1 VPLLALDLLTRIE
14 PVRINARPPYM
25 GRLKSSANFMVLP
38 FFVPFVLAI
47 GGDRPTPIDPHES
60 GGGGRSLDLKTTNDT
75 RRSPLQVDDGCK
87 KPTATSLYTVD
98 PLDPNHDATM
108 RIEGEAPK
116 QQQPILF
123 PGAETMGGRRATATS
138 DRFLAVSSLCAPR
151 CQNFFFLPVA
161 DYAAECSL
169 KPSGMTPSFA

>member
-1 VPLLALDLLTRIE
+1 MLIHGASFFRATRTGDWAVI
-14 PVRINARPPYM
+14 
-25 GRLKSSANFMVLP
+25 GR
-38 FFVPFVLAI
+38 
-47 GGDRPTPIDPHES
+47 
-60 GGGGRSLDLKTTNDT
+60 
-75 RRSPLQVDDGCK
+75 RRSTHTSQAAAGDHLNNTATRGGARFQVDDGCK

-138 DRFLAVSSLCAPR
+138 DRFLAVSSLCEPR
-151 CQNFFFLPVA
+151 CQNLVFLLLLPITLLN
-161 DYAAECSL
+161 AA
-169 KPSGMTPSFA
+169 

>member
-1 VPLLALDLLTRIE
+1 MAGKFK
-14 PVRINARPPYM
+14 PVVL
-25 GRLKSSANFMVLP
+25 GLKSHRIHGLLP
-38 FFVPFVLAI
+38 FFRASRTGDHLTKNNAATR
-47 GGDRPTPIDPHES
+47 GGARF
-60 GGGGRSLDLKTTNDT
+60 
-75 RRSPLQVDDGCK
+75 QVDDGCK

-108 RIEGEAPK
+108 RIVGEAPK

-151 CQNFFFLPVA
+151 CQNLVFVLSA
-161 DYAAECSL
+161 CCRL
-169 KPSGMTPSFA
+169 RR

>member
-1 VPLLALDLLTRIE
+1 
-14 PVRINARPPYM
+14 
-25 GRLKSSANFMVLP
+25 MV
-38 FFVPFVLAI
+38 
-47 GGDRPTPIDPHES
+47 E
-60 GGGGRSLDLKTTNDT
+60 
-75 RRSPLQVDDGCK
+75 K

-116 QQQPILF
+116 QQQPHSFSRCRNHGGTAGCRYLGSF
-123 PGAETMGGRRATATS
+123 FGRFVAMRAEVPKPGI
-138 DRFLAVSSLCAPR
+138 
-151 CQNFFFLPVA
+151 FFSLPVA

>member
-1 VPLLALDLLTRIE
+1 MLLQVEPLGLAAIRLI
-14 PVRINARPPYM
+14 PVDRSEIGFLSHCLPSPYM

-60 GGGGRSLDLKTTNDT
+60 GGGGRSLKDNKAT
-75 RRSPLQVDDGCK
+75 RGGARFKLTMVVK

-123 PGAETMGGRRATATS
+123 PGAETMG
-138 DRFLAVSSLCAPR
+138 
-151 CQNFFFLPVA
+151 
-161 DYAAECSL
+161 
-169 KPSGMTPSFA
+169 

>member
-1 VPLLALDLLTRIE
+1 MAAGFISVWWPASNR
-14 PVRINARPPYM
+14 NG
-25 GRLKSSANFMVLP
+25 GRLHVGKPGRNKSESA
-38 FFVPFVLAI
+38 
-47 GGDRPTPIDPHES
+47 
-60 GGGGRSLDLKTTNDT
+60 
-75 RRSPLQVDDGCK
+75 
-87 KPTATSLYTVD
+87 
-98 PLDPNHDATM
+98 HDATM

>member
-1 VPLLALDLLTRIE
+1 MQKNSLSRQSPYLVRIDPIHAVME
-14 PVRINARPPYM
+14 PV
-25 GRLKSSANFMVLP
+25 
-38 FFVPFVLAI
+38 
-47 GGDRPTPIDPHES
+47 
-60 GGGGRSLDLKTTNDT
+60 
-75 RRSPLQVDDGCK
+75 
-87 KPTATSLYTVD
+87 LYTVD

>member
-1 VPLLALDLLTRIE
+1 VEPAFKLTT
-14 PVRINARPPYM
+14 V
-25 GRLKSSANFMVLP
+25 V
-38 FFVPFVLAI
+38 
-47 GGDRPTPIDPHES
+47 
-60 GGGGRSLDLKTTNDT
+60 
-75 RRSPLQVDDGCK
+75 K
-87 KPTATSLYTVD
+87 KPAVTSLYTVD

-123 PGAETMGGRRATATS
+123 PGIETMGGRRAAATS
-138 DRFLAVSSLCAPR
+138 DRFWRFRRYARRGAKTLY
-151 CQNFFFLPVA
+151 FFFLPVA

>member
-1 VPLLALDLLTRIE
+1 MAAGFISEWWTASNR
-14 PVRINARPPYM
+14 NG
-25 GRLKSSANFMVLP
+25 GRLHVGKPGRNKSESA
-38 FFVPFVLAI
+38 
-47 GGDRPTPIDPHES
+47 
-60 GGGGRSLDLKTTNDT
+60 
-75 RRSPLQVDDGCK
+75 LQVDDGCK

>member
-1 VPLLALDLLTRIE
+1 
-14 PVRINARPPYM
+14 M
-25 GRLKSSANFMVLP
+25 GL
-38 FFVPFVLAI
+38 
-47 GGDRPTPIDPHES
+47 
-60 GGGGRSLDLKTTNDT
+60 
-75 RRSPLQVDDGCK
+75 RRSPPTSKAAAADHLIKRKQSDTGGSRLQVDDGCK
-87 KPTATSLYTVD
+87 NPTATSLYTVD

-151 CQNFFFLPVA
+151 CQNLVFLLLLPITTLN
-161 DYAAECSL
+161 AA
-169 KPSGMTPSFA
+169 

>member
-1 VPLLALDLLTRIE
+1 MSQGAEGDNLFKRQ
-14 PVRINARPPYM
+14 
-25 GRLKSSANFMVLP
+25 KS
-38 FFVPFVLAI
+38 
-47 GGDRPTPIDPHES
+47 
-60 GGGGRSLDLKTTNDT
+60 DT
-75 RRSPLQVDDGCK
+75 GRSPLKFDDGLK
-87 KPTATSLYTVD
+87 NPTATSLYTVD

-138 DRFLAVSSLCAPR
+138 DRFFAVSSLCAPR
-151 CQNFFFLPVA
+151 GHNFFFLPVA

-169 KPSGMTPSFA
+169 TPSGMTPPF

>member
-1 VPLLALDLLTRIE
+1 MV
-14 PVRINARPPYM
+14 VKNRPPHPYI
-25 GRLKSSANFMVLP
+25 RW
-38 FFVPFVLAI
+38 I
-47 GGDRPTPIDPHES
+47 R
-60 GGGGRSLDLKTTNDT
+60 
-75 RRSPLQVDDGCK
+75 C
-87 KPTATSLYTVD
+87 
-98 PLDPNHDATM
+98 DPNHDATM

>member
-1 VPLLALDLLTRIE
+1 MAGKFK
-14 PVRINARPPYM
+14 PVVL
-25 GRLKSSANFMVLP
+25 GLKSHRIHGLLP
-38 FFVPFVLAI
+38 FFRASRTGDHLTKNNAATR
-47 GGDRPTPIDPHES
+47 GGARF
-60 GGGGRSLDLKTTNDT
+60 
-75 RRSPLQVDDGCK
+75 QVDDGCK